1 MGRWLANLC
10 VLTLAVGC
18 SGQSNPFMR
27 TTVPP
32 PATGAGAPS
41 DPYYNNSGGAQPPS
55 VVVPQTTPM
64 PGPTSTVPAVP
75 PPGTRYSAPGGY
87 NFPQGSVIHRKA
99 VDPAPNDYR
108 AGASAIARA
117 ARPRN
122 LLTQPPSET
131 AVAGAR
137 EPSQE
142 PSESESKFTSG
153 STETGIVVTGYSA
166 EETPVERAIPV
177 TSTRMPTVKPIE
189 PAVRNAEP
197 QTPVA
202 TLAIESRSDNAT
214 DLGSASVRIVT
225 PEPTETASNVEPA
238 DTSMSATSTVMPFK
252 TTAATLTVAP
262 STTAATAT
270 LAMNAGPKASSS
282 AANPRRFYFDRKSR
296 PDAQP
301 AAYAAGGNEKVVF
314 AGGASVTGLG
324 SGPEGAPAY
333 SHHNGYTWLR
343 GKLEYSTAGR
353 RWKLRYIPIDGQTD
367 QFGGSVVL
375 PNSPQLEQFHAGD
388 MVTLEGTVGNSPAEH
403 GSFSPLYEL
412 RAIKP
417 QR

>member
-1 MGRWLANLC
+1 MGRWLALSF
-10 VLTLAVGC
+10 VFALAIGC

-41 DPYYNNSGGAQPPS
+41 DPYYNNSGGTQPPS
-55 VVVPQTTPM
+55 VVVPQAGAM

-122 LLTQPPSET
+122 LLTQPQGET
-131 AVAGAR
+131 VVASAN
-137 EPSQE
+137 ESTQE
-142 PSESESKFTSG
+142 TI
-153 STETGIVVTGYSA
+153 ETNPDDTGLVVTGYSA
-166 EETPVERAIPV
+166 EELPRTQPEK
-177 TSTRMPTVKPIE
+177 SSE
-189 PAVRNAEP
+189 PAASVSELQN
-197 QTPVA
+197 PVA
-202 TLAIESRSDNAT
+202 TMAIESNSDDT
-214 DLGSASVRIVT
+214 VGSASVRIVT
-225 PEPTETASNVEPA
+225 PEPNETAFSTKPA
-238 DTSMSATSTVMPFK
+238 DASISATQSGAPFK
-252 TTAATLTVAP
+252 PAESSATLTVAP
-262 STTAATAT
+262 PAPTAT
-270 LAMNAGPKASSS
+270 GKLAMNAGPKNAGTT
-282 AANPRRFYFDRKSR
+282 ANPTRFYFDRKPR
-296 PDAQP
+296 AEAQP
-301 AAYAAGGNEKVVF
+301 AAFVAGSNETVVF
-314 AGGASVTGLG
+314 AGGASATGLS
-324 SGPEGAPAY
+324 SGPDGAPAY
-333 SHHNGYTWLR
+333 SHHNAYTWLR

-388 MVTLEGTVGNSPAEH
+388 MVTLEGSIGNSPAEH
-403 GSFSPLYEL
+403 GSFSPLYEP
-412 RAIKP
+412 RAIKS